1 LGAAKDEQNANE
13 FAFSKPSCV
22 DGVKIENS
30 NFMLFP
36 DTDSVR
42 SWLQANPVSGA
53 TILIKGS
60 NTNRLWT
67 LEEIL

>member
-1 LGAAKDEQNANE
+1 
-13 FAFSKPSCV
+13 
-22 DGVKIENS
+22 
-30 NFMLFP
+30 MLFP
-36 DTDSVR
+36 DTEALR
-42 SWLQANPVSGA
+42 AWLQANPVSGA